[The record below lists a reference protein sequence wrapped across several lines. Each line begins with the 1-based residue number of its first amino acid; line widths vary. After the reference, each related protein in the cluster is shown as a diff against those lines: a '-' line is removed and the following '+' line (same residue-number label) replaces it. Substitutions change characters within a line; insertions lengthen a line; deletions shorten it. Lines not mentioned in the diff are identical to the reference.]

1 MSKIAVTSKG
11 ANIDSPVDTRFG
23 RADYFLIVDLTSG
36 EFSAVENEKN
46 RNAAQGAGI
55 QAGKAVVGLGVPAV
69 ITGHVGP
76 KAFTTLQ
83 AGGISIYT
91 GAQGTVAETIE
102 LFKTGQLQRAATAD
116 VEGHWV

>member
-102 LFKTGQLQRAATAD
+102 LFKTG
-116 VEGHWV
+116 